1 MTTRGEGGLS
11 PSVPL
16 PTTGAVRLRV
26 RYCECDPFGVA
37 HHASYAPWLE
47 IARTEMLRQGG
58 VTYRQMEQAGV
69 FLVIARMEISY
80 RRPIRY
86 DDEIDVRT
94 RVVGGSRVKLEHSY
108 EIARAAAAEVLTI
121 AATTLVCV
129 DARGGVRP
137 LPEWLMAE
145 RHTPRG

>member
-1 MTTRGEGGLS
+1 MTTRGDGLS
-11 PSVPL
+11 PRTAL
-16 PTTGAVRLRV
+16 PVTGGVRLRV

-47 IARTEMLRQGG
+47 IARTEMLRGSG
-58 VTYRQMEQAGV
+58 VTYRQMEEAGV

-86 DDEIDVRT
+86 DDEVEVRT
-94 RVVGGSRVKLEHSY
+94 RVVGGSRVKLEHTY
-108 EIARAAAAEVLTI
+108 EIVRAGEAEVLTT

-129 DARGGVRP
+129 GADGKVRP
-137 LPEWLMAE
+137 LPEWLTAD
-145 RHTPRG
+145 RHS